1 MYPGVDVQL
10 YGNPRHFS
18 GDYLVDQVSC
28 TTTTTTGGGDCD
40 WMLIATLQVK
50 QEVLWDE
57 YFTEY
62 GRGKGMLQNR
72 QQLHQLLSN
81 GGVIE
86 HLIGACLAFR
96 HALPCAFISRNAFLI
111 IAQQV
116 SCGRNCRV

>member
-1 MYPGVDVQL
+1 
-10 YGNPRHFS
+10 
-18 GDYLVDQVSC
+18 
-28 TTTTTTGGGDCD
+28 
-40 WMLIATLQVK
+40 VK

-86 HLIGACLAFR
+86 HLIGVWLAFFR
-96 HALPCAFISRNAFLI
+96 RFRAFISRNAFLI

>member
-1 MYPGVDVQL
+1 
-10 YGNPRHFS
+10 
-18 GDYLVDQVSC
+18 
-28 TTTTTTGGGDCD
+28 
-40 WMLIATLQVK
+40 VK

-86 HLIGACLAFR
+86 HLIGACLAFFRRFMCLHLTERNFDHCPTGELWQELSGVSMLRALGRGEYHQILATFKAHTSR
-96 HALPCAFISRNAFLI
+96 HIYQIKLVRLPSLPIPP
-111 IAQQV
+111 
-116 SCGRNCRV
+116 